1 VASSDPVA
9 PAGASVPAPPAAP
22 VPAVPPPPP
31 PTATPPTPT
40 PTPPPAAAPSTTPS
54 STTPAGHDDEL
65 AQLLAAIQEEG
76 QLEGDISAP
85 ELGASLTKPT
95 DVSRPARVEAAV
107 IDSEGGIDFDPSL
120 AGFGQRAIGLLVDL
134 VILCLWMVPGIALIL
149 TGSTA
154 FVLLGL
160 GLMAAGFLAAT
171 AIYARAV
178 SARGKSLGNRVAGT
192 TVVDARNGRMIG
204 TGEAGLRYAIRF
216 LVSIVFFI
224 GFFIAFGDSQRRTFH
239 DKVAGTVV
247 IRPPRATWSIDDEI
261 SGPPI
266 A

>member
-1 VASSDPVA
+1 VA
-9 PAGASVPAPPAAP
+9 PSASAASVPSPPP
-22 VPAVPPPPP
+22 ISTVPPPPP
-31 PTATPPTPT
+31 AAATPSPV
-40 PTPPPAAAPSTTPS
+40 TTPS
-54 STTPAGHDDEL
+54 TAPAPATPAGHDDEL

-160 GLMAAGFLAAT
+160 ALMGAGFVAAT

-204 TGEAGLRYAIRF
+204 TGEAGLRYVIRF
-216 LVSIVFFI
+216 LVSIIFFI
-224 GFFIAFGDSQRRTFH
+224 GFFMAFGDSQRRTFH

-247 IRPPRATWSIDDEI
+247 IRPPRASWSIDDEI